1 MLIAKDKYQ
10 AMSRISI
17 GELILTLVLMPILM
31 TTFGNVGAAYALL
44 CSHLIIWGGYVPWL
58 MTRKLQMP
66 ISSYYLCLI
75 TPTLLVWLIF
85 QAFDLFAT
93 WLLTTMNTPY
103 IVNFVA
109 LEVTLIAAVLIIAY
123 RTITQSHLEVS
134 HIHS

>member
-1 MLIAKDKYQ
+1 
-10 AMSRISI
+10 
-17 GELILTLVLMPILM
+17 
-31 TTFGNVGAAYALL
+31 
-44 CSHLIIWGGYVPWL
+44 
-58 MTRKLQMP
+58 MP